1 MDTNTLRLQ
10 RGEAMRDFDDGN
22 LPQAEAKLT
31 ELILQSQNASDP
43 WTLGELTSCLRDRAT
58 VRRFSNN
65 WQEALDDIAHCE
77 QVALRLPL
85 LPRRMTL
92 PNIYYMRALLLGT
105 TYSDVYNPGSA
116 QEAIAEFRKYPGPT
130 WVGDSLEAD
139 LAFNQRQWDKA
150 SSLYLGTADALEREG
165 WKQGIAG
172 CRLRAGECFVELQ
185 HWD

>member
-92 PNIYYMRALLLGT
+92 PNIYYMRALVESPFLKLK
-105 TYSDVYNPGSA
+105 DRV
-116 QEAIAEFRKYPGPT
+116 
-130 WVGDSLEAD
+130 
-139 LAFNQRQWDKA
+139 
-150 SSLYLGTADALEREG
+150 
-165 WKQGIAG
+165 
-172 CRLRAGECFVELQ
+172 AGERTPVVRPGLHASMEPAA
-185 HWD
+185 